1 MERKDKYDNTYF
13 ERLTLERDFYKKGL
27 LRPDQT
33 MAIAYAY
40 GLSNNRKALWRS
52 PRCILSIG
60 CGRGELEAWFFEEN
74 FRGDAEWV
82 EVTGTDIAD
91 NRHTK
96 NFKFHSGDLSTVD
109 FTGFDTVIMCESLEH
124 IPKEE
129 FDEAWPRI
137 VRALKETNGRFIV
150 TNWRENHPILPD
162 GGGWD
167 HVREVNDELYDQLSM
182 KGEVAVRDGS
192 HLVIDFKQ

>member
-1 MERKDKYDNTYF
+1 MERKDKYDSTYF
-13 ERLTLERDFYKKGL
+13 ERLTLERDFYRKGL

-33 MAIAYAY
+33 MALAYAY
-40 GLSNNRKALWRS
+40 GLSKNRRALWRM
-52 PRCILSIG
+52 PRKVLSIG
-60 CGRGELEAWFFEEN
+60 CGRGEM
-74 FRGDAEWV
+74 EWNIGQDT
-82 EVTGTDIAD
+82 EVVGTDIAD
-91 NRHTK
+91 NRAYK
-96 NFKFHSGDLSTVD
+96 SGFDFHLGDLSTVD
-109 FTGFDTVIMCESLEH
+109 FTGYDTVIMCESLEH